1 MNNKMGRVKQMQQVE
16 KREKNMER
24 NIKVL
29 VKNKYIK
36 TELRLISK
44 RKEAAKESN
53 FISTAA
59 KTQATITKKQQQKKQ
74 PLQTTPWKTN

>member
-1 MNNKMGRVKQMQQVE
+1 
-16 KREKNMER
+16 MER

-29 VKNKYIK
+29 VKNKFEKYIK
-36 TELRLISK
+36 IELRLISK

-59 KTQATITKKQQQKKQ
+59 ITKNNSKGNSPYKQHHEKQIDEKQRKQNKK
-74 PLQTTPWKTN
+74 PE

>member
-1 MNNKMGRVKQMQQVE
+1 MNNKMGSVKQMQQVE

-29 VKNKYIK
+29 VKNKFEKYIK

-59 KTQATITKKQQQKKQ
+59 KTQAPITKKQQQKNQ
-74 PLQTTPWKTN
+74 PLQTTP